1 MDKHVTIVAA
11 LHIGLSAVMILLA
24 IFLFVLLFGIGI
36 MTGDRTAM
44 GILTVVGS
52 VIGVLFLVLGLPG
65 LVGGIGLLS
74 HRPWARILV
83 LIVSAMDLINIP
95 VGTVLGAYSIWVL
108 THDETEALFQGGAA
122 EAA

>member
-11 LHIGLSAVMILLA
+11 LRIGFSAVMILLA
-24 IFLFVLLFGIGI
+24 IFLFALLSGIGI
-36 MTGDRTAM
+36 MSGDRTAM

-52 VIGVLFLVLGLPG
+52 ALGFFFLFLGLPG

-83 LIVSAMDLINIP
+83 LIVSAVDLINIP
-95 VGTVLGAYSIWVL
+95 IGTTLGAYSIWVL
-108 THDETEALFQGGAA
+108 THNETEALFQGRGAETA
-122 EAA
+122 